1 MILECA
7 RCARCAGC
15 AKVRTVRCAK
25 VRKVR
30 TVRRGLAVLSAY
42 TDLLN
47 PRHGRAALALWGHKV
62 ARFTS
67 PFALVVALGAS
78 LAGGREP
85 WIRLLLVAQLSAY
98 ALAGLALWQPAL
110 RRWRLLRIAAF
121 FVLVN
126 ASMLVAWFHHWAGTR
141 VTMWEPTRR

>member
-1 MILECA
+1 MRVISEPSA
-7 RCARCAGC
+7 RARFKTAGTP
-15 AKVRTVRCAK
+15 AAEWQ
-25 VRKVR
+25 RKVR

-42 TDLLN
+42 TDLLH

-67 PFALVVALGAS
+67 PFALVLALAVSFAGA
-78 LAGGREP
+78 GQPG
-85 WIRLLLVAQLSAY
+85 IRLLLIGQLAAY
-98 ALAGLALWQPAL
+98 GLAGMALGWPVL

-126 ASMLVAWFHHWAGTR
+126 ASMLVAWFHHWGGTR
-141 VTMWEPTRR
+141 VTLWEPTRR